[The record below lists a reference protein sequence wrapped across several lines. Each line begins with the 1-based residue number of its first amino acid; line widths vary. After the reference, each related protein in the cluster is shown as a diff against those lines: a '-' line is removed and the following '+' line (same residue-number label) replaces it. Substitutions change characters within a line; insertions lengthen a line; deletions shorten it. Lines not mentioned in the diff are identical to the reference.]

1 MGSPGRHAARP
12 ITPRSAIATVLA
24 VLVVFALG
32 VLVAVPAHQAS
43 VERQNAIA
51 QSQDLASKVLEVCH
65 QGGETA
71 APLISI
77 GACPLAQQVQ
87 STPLAAAPISTPL
100 TAQQVDSMI
109 RAEIARSLPKVAVPV
124 EGGAP
129 ASSGPAIAP
138 GVAGQPDKGV
148 DAGPAAPDNRYIQQ
162 QPPSTRD
169 ERPPLPSERQAP
181 YRYPAPPY
189 RYQRPR
195 QATMTQPYPYQQP
208 PYQRQVTVTEQA
220 PPPPVTVTQQPP
232 VTQTVT
238 QPAPVTQT
246 VEQPVQAAQPVAPA
260 APANQGTPLL
270 NGVGGLLNGLG
281 NGQ

>member
-32 VLVAVPAHQAS
+32 VLIAVPAHEAS

-100 TAQQVDSMI
+100 TTQQIDAMI

-129 ASSGPAIAP
+129 ASSGPTSAP

-148 DAGPAAPDNRYIQQ
+148 YAGPAAPDNRYLQQ
-162 QPPSTRD
+162 QPPPTRD

-189 RYQRPR
+189 RYQSP
-195 QATMTQPYPYQQP
+195 
-208 PYQRQVTVTEQA
+208 RQVTVTEQA